1 MLANTQSATDLFIQ
15 HFDFWPKLSAEEKQ
29 LLSENTKIV
38 NYSKGDHV
46 HQGPLDCIGVVFIKS
61 GQLRVYTLSEDGREV
76 TLYRLFADD
85 VGILTAS
92 CALEYLTFDV
102 YIDAEEDT
110 EVLLTEVAAFRR
122 LAEANTDVRCY
133 AYQLATQRLSEM
145 LWKMQQ
151 VLFLSADRR
160 LAIFLLEE
168 TEKNGGDEVH
178 LTHEQIARYMGTA
191 REVVSRLVKYFNQ
204 EGWIKNSRGC
214 ITIIKRDSLQE
225 LAGNQVDM

>member
-1 MLANTQSATDLFIQ
+1 MSQTQSATDLFIR
-15 HFDFWPKLSAEEKQ
+15 HFDFWQQLSAEEKA
-29 LLSENTKIV
+29 LLNDNTKRV
-38 NYSKGDHV
+38 FYHKGDHV
-46 HQGPLDCIGVVFIKS
+46 HQGPLDCIGVVFIKT

-92 CALEYLTFDV
+92 CALESLTFDV

-122 LAEANTDVRCY
+122 LSESNINVRCY

-168 TEKNGGDEVH
+168 TAKNGSDEVH

-214 ITIIKRDSLQE
+214 IKIIKRDSLQQ
-225 LAGNQVDM
+225 LAGN